1 MKHKLFAILLT
12 ALGLMSELVAQGPDD
27 FPDAPTQGAPITAL
41 PGLLLPAGCCLHG
54 RSVTSIKNRLTS

>member
-27 FPDAPTQGAPITAL
+27 FPAAPTQGAPITGIAWIAIAG
-41 PGLLLPAGCCLHG
+41 GLLFARKIRDQHQ
-54 RSVTSIKNRLTS
+54 K